1 MATMPGRPS
10 DRVRTLVPGA
20 VSGRLAVWAVVL
32 ALAVV
37 LPLAALVLLAEP
49 ELDLRWESHRSHFS
63 LVLSLAAVSVGP
75 RPRGRR
81 GPATPS
87 PGR

>member
-1 MATMPGRPS
+1 MAKRPGRPS
-10 DRVRTLVPGA
+10 ELVRALVIGA
-20 VSGRLAVWAVVL
+20 VGVALLVA
-32 ALAVV
+32 ALAVM
-37 LPLAALVLLAEP
+37 VLLAEP

-81 GPATPS
+81 GPATP
-87 PGR
+87 PGSGR

>member
-1 MATMPGRPS
+1 MAKRPGRPS
-10 DRVRTLVPGA
+10 DRARALA
-20 VSGRLAVWAVVL
+20 VDAGGGRLAVWAALWVAVL
-32 ALAVV
+32 A
-37 LPLAALVLLAEP
+37 LAALVLLAEP

-75 RPRGRR
+75 RPRGRH
-81 GPATPS
+81 GAATPP

>member
-10 DRVRTLVPGA
+10 DRVRTLVPGDI
-20 VSGRLAVWAVVL
+20 SRRLAVWAVVL
-32 ALAVV
+32 ALA
-37 LPLAALVLLAEP
+37 LSLAALVLLAEP

-63 LVLSLAAVSVGP
+63 LVLSLAAVSGGP

-81 GPATPS
+81 GPAAPP